1 MTEKAKLAGSTIYA
15 GGAAAGTAVK
25 GKLDETGVTEKA
37 SMVGSAVVSNV
48 KYAGGAINE
57 KIEANPTLS
66 NAKAR
71 TS

>member
-1 MTEKAKLAGSTIYA
+1 
-15 GGAAAGTAVK
+15 
-25 GKLDETGVTEKA
+25 
-37 SMVGSAVVSNV
+37 MVGSAVVTNV

-71 TS
+71 TSQVLGGAASYMSGLVWGSTQ